1 MARYNCY
8 VKEKIRAVPALLDV
22 DKAEAIE
29 FLKKEKYGV
38 VFNTLGKQKTLEEL
52 QNVKSLGSKSGTG
65 KDNTASG
72 FGEVFES
79 SDRKLSKTSSD
90 KTE

>member
-8 VKEKIRAVPALLDV
+8 VKEKVRAVPGLLDV
-22 DKAEAIE
+22 DRETAIS

-38 VFNTLGKQKTLEEL
+38 VFTTLGKQRTLEEL
-52 QNVKSLGSKSGTG
+52 QNAKSLGSKSGTG

>member
-1 MARYNCY
+1 MA
-8 VKEKIRAVPALLDV
+8 
-22 DKAEAIE
+22 KAEAIE